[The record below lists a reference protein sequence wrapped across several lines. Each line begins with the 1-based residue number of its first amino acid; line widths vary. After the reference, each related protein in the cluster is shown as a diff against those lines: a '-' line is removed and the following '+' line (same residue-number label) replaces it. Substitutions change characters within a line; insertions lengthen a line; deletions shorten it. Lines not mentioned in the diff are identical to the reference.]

1 MKISVRV
8 KPNAREEKVEP
19 RGDEFTVYVK
29 EPPKENKA
37 NKAVI
42 KVLAEYFKTPK
53 SAVSIVRGLKSRQK
67 VIEINRDY

>member
-8 KPNAREEKVEP
+8 KPNARAERIEP
-19 RGDEFTVYVK
+19 KGNEFTVYVK

-42 KVLAEYFKTPK
+42 KALARYFKTPK
-53 SAVSIVRGLKSRQK
+53 SAISIVRGLKSRHK
-67 VIEINRDY
+67 VIEINRDP